1 VIVVV
6 IEIVI
11 EKDCEHGKADYDDD
25 NDDDYDDA
33 VSMRPIL
40 DIGTRTLDLSKQAIV
55 VGIVNVTPDSFSD
68 GGKNFDTG
76 TAIESGRRMAAE
88 GAGILDVGGESTRP
102 GAGVVPVEEE
112 LRRVLPVVKALAE
125 GTGAV
130 ISIDTRKA
138 AVAEAAIAAG
148 ARIVNDV
155 SGLRF
160 DPRLAGAAAGAG
172 AGLVLMHMRGT
183 PEDMQRRCQYRD
195 VAREVCEELRDSMRT
210 AREAGVR
217 EEQLAVDPGFGFA
230 KTLEQNLEL
239 LRRLSEL
246 QCLGRPIM
254 VGTSRKSMIRR
265 TLGEDQTALLMG
277 TAATLVMALER
288 GARLLRVH
296 DVREAALVARMWG
309 AVNE

>member
-1 VIVVV
+1 
-6 IEIVI
+6 
-11 EKDCEHGKADYDDD
+11 
-25 NDDDYDDA
+25 
-33 VSMRPIL
+33 M
-40 DIGTRTLDLSKQAIV
+40 
-55 VGIVNVTPDSFSD
+55 
-68 GGKNFDTG
+68 
-76 TAIESGRRMAAE
+76 
-88 GAGILDVGGESTRP
+88 
-102 GAGVVPVEEE
+102 PVEEE
-112 LRRVLPVVKALAE
+112 LRRVLPVGKALAE

-130 ISIDTRKA
+130 LSIDTRKA

-160 DPRLAGAAAGAG
+160 DPRMAEAVAREG

-210 AREAGVR
+210 ALEAGVR
-217 EEQLAVDPGFGFA
+217 EDRLAVDPGFGFA

-265 TLGEDQTALLMG
+265 TLGDDPHALLIG
-277 TAATLVMALER
+277 TVATCVMALQG

-296 DVREAALVARMWG
+296 AVREIVLVARMWE
-309 AVNE
+309 AVGGQT